1 MNALFKYEL
10 KSNIKALLIWALA
23 VGGMG
28 LLCIILYSSMETSME
43 EMAESMAS
51 MGALSDAFGMSTLS
65 IATLKG
71 YFATEIG
78 AIHSLGSSMFAA
90 SIAAVV
96 LSKEEDNHTAEFT
109 FTLPATRIKVIIAK
123 YASILINIAAFTV
136 ICAALYIIGFVSLGE
151 ELPAKEF
158 FTFMGL
164 QLMMNLEIAA
174 ICFMLSAC
182 SKKNRLGIGI
192 SLAMI
197 LYAFDIV
204 FRVIPD
210 MKDVMF
216 ITPFS
221 YSNASQ
227 IFSNAD
233 LDISAV
239 TLSVIVIIGLTA
251 LSAFVY
257 NRRDL
262 AS

>member
-10 KSNIKALLIWALA
+10 KSNIKALLIWSLA

-28 LLCIILYSSMETSME
+28 LLCIVLYSSMEVSME
-43 EMAESMAS
+43 EMAESMAG

-90 SIAAVV
+90 SIAAVA
-96 LSKEEDNHTAEFT
+96 LSKEEDGHTAEFT
-109 FTLPATRIKVIIAK
+109 FTLPVSRIKIIAAK
-123 YASILINIAAFTV
+123 YVSVVLNLVIFTV
-136 ICAALYIIGFVSLGE
+136 ICAILYGVGFVCLGE
-151 ELPAKEF
+151 EMPDKEF
-158 FTFMGL
+158 SLFMGL
-164 QLMMNLEIAA
+164 QLMMNVEVAA
-174 ICFMLSAC
+174 ICFLLSAF
-182 SKKNRLGIGI
+182 SKKNKLGMGI

-197 LYAFDIV
+197 LYAFDIM

-210 MKDVMF
+210 MKDIMF

-221 YSNASQ
+221 YANASE

-233 LDISAV
+233 LNTAGIV
-239 TLSVIVIIGLTA
+239 LSILLIVGFTV
-251 LSAFVY
+251 LSALIY
-257 NRRDL
+257 NKKDL